1 MEEANGAASTCSSLT
16 NPAHT
21 ASKTYTVGDSE
32 DQLDVGSFT
41 IAPSGC
47 DVSYATTV
55 SPAAA
60 FMTQLASGTGMKW
73 STSDEADVAT
83 YTVTVTATSGSLTE
97 TTSYTVDIQSAL
109 CSSMASPSHDASKT
123 YTVQDPEDQLDVGAF
138 TLTPVG
144 CTMSYAT
151 TVSPAAAFMT

>member
-1 MEEANGAASTCSSLT
+1 MEEADGAASTCSSLT
-16 NPAHT
+16 SPAHT

-47 DVSYATTV
+47 SVSYATTV

-73 STSDEADVAT
+73 STSDEADIGT

-97 TTSYTVDIQSAL
+97 TTSYTVNIQSRCL
-109 CSSMASPSHDASKT
+109 SNTITWDS
-123 YTVQDPEDQLDVGAF
+123 
-138 TLTPVG
+138 
-144 CTMSYAT
+144 
-151 TVSPAAAFMT
+151 